1 MSLFLC
7 YYHIFS
13 FYIFKW
19 VVFHWCWVG
28 FMYGQKIQQ
37 LFFRTDGLQERIT
50 DYLGLFSFVLHFE
63 YYSTEL
69 EIFFFCPLSQ
79 PLAKVIQFHQAFL
92 DLHALS
98 AHLFFLPLC
107 HICFDK
113 GPWQNE
119 YSISPCFS
127 FDWHNLFCFLLV
139 LVLQLVLDEYNKSQL
154 WSTPA
159 NMHLTTCSEFWLHH
173 DLSAVSQPLSL

>member
-1 MSLFLC
+1 MSS
-7 YYHIFS
+7 FS
-13 FYIFKW
+13 LVLGWLHVWPKNTTVI
-19 VVFHWCWVG
+19 
-28 FMYGQKIQQ
+28 
-37 LFFRTDGLQERIT
+37 LQNRRPSGKNH
-50 DYLGLFSFVLHFE
+50 YLGRLFGSLQLCSALWVLL
-63 YYSTEL
+63 YWTGN
-69 EIFFFCPLSQ
+69 FFFCPLSQ

-107 HICFDK
+107 QICFDK
-113 GPWQNE
+113 RPWQNE

-159 NMHLTTCSEFWLHH
+159 NMYLTTCSKFWLHH